1 MRRVKSDRRGF
12 DRAVSYESGDYIDL
26 AEAIP
31 PADIVTL
38 ERVLNVYPDWERLAA
53 VSAGHARRLFGV
65 VVPRDRLFVK
75 GMIGLINLRLRLQG
89 KSVRARVIPVA
100 ELGASFT
107 AKASPRIPS
116 KPLDLRGWSRSFGDP
131 RRRMGATKRGRRQRR
146 SPQEP
151 PPRRGRA

>member
-1 MRRVKSDRRGF
+1 MRRVKSDRRGL

-100 ELGASFT
+100 ELE
-107 AKASPRIPS
+107 RV
-116 KPLDLRGWSRSFGDP
+116 LRGQGLTPHSEQTVGPAWLVAVF
-131 RRRMGATKRGRRQRR
+131 RRPEEADGGH
-146 SPQEP
+146 
-151 PPRRGRA
+151 